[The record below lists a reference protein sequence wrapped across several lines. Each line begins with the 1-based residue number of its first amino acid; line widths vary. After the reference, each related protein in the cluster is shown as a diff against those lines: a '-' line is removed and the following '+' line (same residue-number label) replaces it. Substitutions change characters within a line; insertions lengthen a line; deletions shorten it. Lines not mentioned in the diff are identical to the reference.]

1 MRILGVD
8 PGLQKTGWGVIE
20 SKGSS
25 LKFISTGLI
34 QTSPTASFAERLHE
48 IDKGLAHAVELHKP
62 DETAIEETFVN
73 NNPSSTLKLGMARGA
88 AIASLARGG
97 LPVAEYAARFV
108 KKAIAGSGRADKNQM
123 GTMIRHLLVLKE
135 SINPDQADALAVA
148 ICHANHAK
156 SPENLIQ
163 RKT

>member
-25 LKFISTGLI
+25 LKFLGSGLI
-34 QTSPTASFAERLHE
+34 QTSSADSFAERLHE
-48 IDKGLAHAVELHKP
+48 IDKGLEKAINIYKP
-62 DETAIEETFVN
+62 HETAIEETFVN

-88 AIASLARGG
+88 AISSLARTG

-108 KKAIAGSGRADKNQM
+108 KKAISGSGRADKDQM
-123 GTMIRHLLVLKE
+123 GVMIRHLLVIKDK
-135 SINPDQADALAVA
+135 INADQADALAVA

-156 SPENLIQ
+156 RSSTLMQ
-163 RKT
+163 KKA